1 MRPAATVGA
10 TTHATAEARPGAAR
24 GASHGAAATCRAAA
38 RRFNPWVVML
48 VLSLG
53 MFMTLLGLTSGGSRS
68 RVHCTAIDS

>member
-1 MRPAATVGA
+1 MRGEYGSPSRA
-10 TTHATAEARPGAAR
+10 PGPPGGR
-24 GASHGAAATCRAAA
+24 GAPP

>member
-1 MRPAATVGA
+1 MRGGPRGP
-10 TTHATAEARPGAAR
+10 PG
-24 GASHGAAATCRAAA
+24 GRAPP

>member
-1 MRPAATVGA
+1 MRGEYGSPSRA
-10 TTHATAEARPGAAR
+10 PGPP
-24 GASHGAAATCRAAA
+24 GGRAAA
-38 RRFNPWVVML
+38 RRVNPWVVML